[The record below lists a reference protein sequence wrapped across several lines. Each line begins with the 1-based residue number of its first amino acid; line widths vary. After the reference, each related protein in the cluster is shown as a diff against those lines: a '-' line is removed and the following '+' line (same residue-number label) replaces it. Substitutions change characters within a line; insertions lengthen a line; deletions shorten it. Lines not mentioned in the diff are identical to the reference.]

1 MEYVQRVGC
10 EATIKLD
17 EIIVISVSEYENFKE
32 ELEALLDKYRL

>member
-1 MEYVQRVGC
+1 MEYLKRVGC